1 MFSFVCRHK
10 VIAAILAVSII
21 GGGYFIIEK
30 INRDPLLGLTTT
42 TVARGNVVRAVSVS
56 GVIESADTAELAF
69 PTTGVVSKVYVLEGA
84 TVEAGDVLATLGAE
98 SLVASRASAL
108 AELSLANAD
117 RQELVTGVRSEERTI
132 TDTTVAI
139 AEEELVRTQKAQALA
154 VENAR
159 RTLLN
164 TTITARSLDEDE
176 EASAPIISGTY
187 SCEKKGAYELTVY
200 SSGAVS
206 GYSFNLS
213 GLETGTFTVSTD
225 QPVAFGNCGLF
236 AKFTADER
244 YTNSNWVIDIP
255 NETSTTYTLNNNT
268 FEKVQHDAEN
278 AIAAATEAVTLAQ
291 NKQQLENAAPR
302 SEALTRANARVAQA
316 SARVD
321 EVTAQISDRTILA
334 PFAGV
339 ITHVDIL
346 AGETAG
352 TKAVITLLGTDAFE
366 LTARIPE
373 IDVTKISLNQKANVV
388 FDARREEPVA
398 ASVSYIAPVP
408 TQING
413 VAYFEIK
420 LLLSVQPDWV
430 RSGLNADI
438 DIITEEQTSV
448 LIVPNSYVTTKDG
461 QSTVLVLANEI
472 ITITPVTLILRGT
485 DGQAAISGI
494 AKGATVTTP

>member
-1 MFSFVCRHK
+1 M
-10 VIAAILAVSII
+10 
-21 GGGYFIIEK
+21 
-30 INRDPLLGLTTT
+30 
-42 TVARGNVVRAVSVS
+42 
-56 GVIESADTAELAF
+56 
-69 PTTGVVSKVYVLEGA
+69 
-84 TVEAGDVLATLGAE
+84 
-98 SLVASRASAL
+98 
-108 AELSLANAD
+108 
-117 RQELVTGVRSEERTI
+117 
-132 TDTTVAI
+132 
-139 AEEELVRTQKAQALA
+139 
-154 VENAR
+154 
-159 RTLLN
+159 
-164 TTITARSLDEDE
+164 
-176 EASAPIISGTY
+176 
-187 SCEKKGAYELTVY
+187 
-200 SSGAVS
+200 
-206 GYSFNLS
+206 
-213 GLETGTFTVSTD
+213 
-225 QPVAFGNCGLF
+225 
-236 AKFTADER
+236 
-244 YTNSNWVIDIP
+244 
-255 NETSTTYTLNNNT
+255 
-268 FEKVQHDAEN
+268 
-278 AIAAATEAVTLAQ
+278 
-291 NKQQLENAAPR
+291 
-302 SEALTRANARVAQA
+302 
-316 SARVD
+316 
-321 EVTAQISDRTILA
+321 A

-388 FDARREEPVA
+388 FDAKREEPVA

-461 QSTVLVLANEI
+461 QSTVLILANEI

-494 AKGATVTTP
+494 AEGATVTTP